1 MRLETEAVMATLT
14 VPRIVAALRK
24 VPAKAFRITELAPHL
39 IDAKGKADIA
49 KCIDQQGELN
59 LAITE
64 VEVYVRDTKTAAR
77 ALRYIGG
84 RTSDEDDD

>member
-1 MRLETEAVMATLT
+1 MATLT

-49 KCIDQQGELN
+49 KRRPQGPRLTLSAFSIE
-59 LAITE
+59 
-64 VEVYVRDTKTAAR
+64 K
-77 ALRYIGG
+77 
-84 RTSDEDDD
+84 